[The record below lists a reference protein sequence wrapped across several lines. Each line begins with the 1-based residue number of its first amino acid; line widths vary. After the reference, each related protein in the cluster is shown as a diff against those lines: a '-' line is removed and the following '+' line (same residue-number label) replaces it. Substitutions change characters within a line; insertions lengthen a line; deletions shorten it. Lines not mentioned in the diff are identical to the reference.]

1 MFDKI
6 KKLKMTN
13 RVAFDVGTTLMAMA
27 TVVGMLELSTHSIN
41 KVIAPLQPVYVANHS
56 SSDFSN
62 SMRREKE
69 EAGTVYVSY
78 SESQRTP
85 GRAGKY

>member
-6 KKLKMTN
+6 KNLKITDK
-13 RVAFDVGTTLMAMA
+13 VALDVGTTLMAMA

-41 KVIAPLQPVYVANHS
+41 KAILPLQPVYVANHS
-56 SSDFSN
+56 SSDFN
-62 SMRREKE
+62 NPMRREKE
-69 EAGTVYVSY
+69 ESGTIYVSY

-85 GRAGKY
+85 SRAGKY